1 MINTYSTSDVAK
13 LIGIH
18 PNTVRLYEDLGLITR
33 PERKTNGYRVF
44 TDYHLIQFRIARLA
58 FQVEVLQNG
67 LRKQAAAIVK
77 SCASGDMDKALY
89 LTDLYLRQISE
100 EKLNGEI
107 SDDLLLTRSQAALS
121 LHITVDTLRNWER
134 NGLLEEAKNQNGR
147 RVYTSRDLERLII
160 IKSLR
165 CANYSLSAILRML
178 SALSLN
184 PEASIRDAIDTP
196 RPDDDILTA
205 CDHLLT
211 SLEQARDNAEQ
222 IIILLS
228 VLKKSESVNPHAGT
242 YRITDDCPA
251 PCQPDK

>member
-100 EKLNGEI
+100 EKLNGETAI
-107 SDDLLLTRSQAALS
+107 QIAGQILSGHTLITDDLLLTRTQAALY
-121 LHITVDTLRNWER
+121 LHITVDTLRSWER
-134 NGLLEEAKNQNGR
+134 NGLLEEAKTQNGR
-147 RVYTSRDLERLII
+147 RVYTVFSHQ
-160 IKSLR
+160 
-165 CANYSLSAILRML
+165 LS
-178 SALSLN
+178 
-184 PEASIRDAIDTP
+184 E
-196 RPDDDILTA
+196 
-205 CDHLLT
+205 
-211 SLEQARDNAEQ
+211 
-222 IIILLS
+222 
-228 VLKKSESVNPHAGT
+228 
-242 YRITDDCPA
+242 
-251 PCQPDK
+251 